1 MSQDNHTARRNRLQ
15 QLAQPFHERNF
26 RLFWIGQ
33 AVSSLGNAFQGVALP
48 WLVFGHKGATALD
61 LALVLLAQAIPQ
73 ALGTLWGGV
82 LVDRMES
89 RSVLLWADSMRLMSS
104 SALVALALAGNNQL
118 WLLCG
123 ILLVHGL
130 ANGCFAPAAASVP
143 PRLVPPSQLES
154 ANTLIHGIGQF
165 GPLVATLPAGL
176 LIAAAGPVPAFACN
190 AATYLVALLA
200 TLWMHPLARS
210 PHKRTSVLAD
220 FREGLRYVRTLP
232 WLMALLGMDIF
243 LALAAI
249 ATNSVGLPL
258 LAKQH
263 QVGAQGYSLLVWS
276 YGVGAVGGLLVPSF
290 FTVRGHRGFLCVC
303 IQAMEAALMVMI
315 GFAPL
320 PLAACCVF
328 GWSMLNGIVIIITT
342 TLIQRQ
348 VTPDMLGRTLAC
360 WTWASTGT
368 LPIALFGGGLVAQ
381 AIGPHLL
388 FVVGGL
394 IVLLGSILGLC
405 VPALRHLN

>member
-48 WLVFGHKGATALD
+48 WLVLGHKGATALD

-104 SALVALALAGNNQL
+104 SV
-118 WLLCG
+118 
-123 ILLVHGL
+123 
-130 ANGCFAPAAASVP
+130 
-143 PRLVPPSQLES
+143 
-154 ANTLIHGIGQF
+154 
-165 GPLVATLPAGL
+165 
-176 LIAAAGPVPAFACN
+176 
-190 AATYLVALLA
+190 
-200 TLWMHPLARS
+200 
-210 PHKRTSVLAD
+210 
-220 FREGLRYVRTLP
+220 
-232 WLMALLGMDIF
+232 
-243 LALAAI
+243 
-249 ATNSVGLPL
+249 
-258 LAKQH
+258 
-263 QVGAQGYSLLVWS
+263 
-276 YGVGAVGGLLVPSF
+276 
-290 FTVRGHRGFLCVC
+290 
-303 IQAMEAALMVMI
+303 
-315 GFAPL
+315 
-320 PLAACCVF
+320 
-328 GWSMLNGIVIIITT
+328 
-342 TLIQRQ
+342 
-348 VTPDMLGRTLAC
+348 
-360 WTWASTGT
+360 
-368 LPIALFGGGLVAQ
+368 LVAQ